1 MANDDNNNNN
11 KIDNDYR
18 GTERRNWET
27 RPQERPTVKEP
38 MNPGLQLLISIGL
51 IALVVLATFFM
62 FKYPQKLGPIFI
74 SALVVTLAT
83 FLLLLILRHFILIW
97 FSFLHQRELAYDDT
111 PETFPF
117 VSIIVPAYNEAEVI
131 SSSLSSLLE
140 LRYPYYEIIA
150 VDDGSDDKT
159 YEKMKEFEGNHYGV
173 RVQVFR
179 KENSGKADT
188 LNYGI
193 RRSKAPIVVCMDSDS
208 RLTPEALRYAI
219 KHFYDPNVGAVAG
232 NVKVINRHNIWTKL
246 QALEY
251 IEGLNIARK
260 AQAFFRSVNVIP
272 GPMGIFRRTA
282 IEGTGGYDSDT
293 FAEDFDM
300 TVKILADGWKINY
313 EPKAVAYT
321 EAPEELLDVIKQR
334 YRWTRGVLQ
343 ALRKQR
349 HLLTHSSGT
358 ITTPLSLWYMLF
370 EGLAWPVMNIFANL
384 FFVWV
389 ALLYGMTKLLVL
401 WWLLLTVLDLLI
413 AVHAILMERED
424 MRLAL
429 YSIFYRFFY
438 ILIIDVT
445 KVFATLEEL
454 VGLDMSWGK
463 LARKGRI

>member
-1 MANDDNNNNN
+1 MADELKDHEPTS
-11 KIDNDYR
+11 
-18 GTERRNWET
+18 G
-27 RPQERPTVKEP
+27 RPKPSVKRPLSPVT
-38 MNPGLQLLISIGL
+38 QLLISLAIIVGV
-51 IALVVLATFFM
+51 VVLTVFM

-74 SALVVTLAT
+74 GALVITLAT
-83 FLLLLILRHFILIW
+83 FLLLLILRHFVLIW
-97 FSFLHQRELAYDDT
+97 FSYLHQRELANDDS
-111 PETFPF
+111 PDIFPF

-131 SSSLSSLLE
+131 QSSLSSLLE

-150 VDDGSDDKT
+150 VDDGSSDGT
-159 YEKMKEFEGNHYGV
+159 YEKMREFEGNHYGV

-179 KENSGKADT
+179 KENSGKAET

-193 RRSKAPIVVCMDSDS
+193 RRSRAPIVVCMDSDS
-208 RLTPEALRYAI
+208 RLTPEALRYAVRQ
-219 KHFYDPNVGAVAG
+219 FNDPNVGAVAG

-251 IEGLNIARK
+251 IEGLNIVRK

-300 TVKILADGWKINY
+300 TVKILAEGWKINY

-321 EAPEELLDVIKQR
+321 EAPEELLDIIKQR

-349 HLLTHSSGT
+349 HLLTQSSGT
-358 ITTPLSLWYMLF
+358 ITTPLSLWYMIF
-370 EGLAWPVMNIFANL
+370 EGLVWPAMNIFANL
-384 FFVWV
+384 FFVYI
-389 ALLYGMTKLLVL
+389 ALFFGMTKLLVM
-401 WWLLLTVLDLLI
+401 WWILLTILDLLI
-413 AVHAILMERED
+413 AMHAILMERED
-424 MRLAL
+424 MGLAI
-429 YSIFYRFFY
+429 YSVFYRFFY

-445 KVFATLEEL
+445 KLFATLEEL